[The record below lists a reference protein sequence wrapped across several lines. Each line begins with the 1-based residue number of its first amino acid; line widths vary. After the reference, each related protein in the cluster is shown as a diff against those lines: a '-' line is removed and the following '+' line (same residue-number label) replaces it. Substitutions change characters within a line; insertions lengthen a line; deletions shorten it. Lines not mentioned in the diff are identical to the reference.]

1 MQWEGPVGCS
11 ITKAVAREPGVDPG
25 EVSSFSELDLRV
37 GMLLKQMLPRNKV
50 VTMIHTE
57 AAGYAHLSFAESQ
70 MYDEDGGDLVLV
82 CTLGRALG
90 GVLYNGGHR
99 VRNTGM
105 NSGIASKYE
114 DDLAALIQEFGDN
127 WRGAGAGEDAES
139 DAGQF
144 LPTVPEDNET
154 ASPAWEAWVD
164 LVDRYLIE
172 MANYLKPDKIVLIPT
187 GAAARELVVEKILP
201 SLTVGEACESRPK
214 VRGEKKAAGTI
225 VKGAAVGALVEL
237 KQQQAAEAIQ
247 KAFGE
252 DPVSLQTLS
261 SRDLRLAFDAFD
273 TNGNGDMTRTEL
285 ADGLK
290 AMGFAQSTERIA
302 MLARKLDPEDKGSI
316 TFDEFTEWWKRTI
329 TAAPVAFIT
338 SEEEWDK
345 IVSNPFPDRTDLG
358 SPLVVLE
365 VGFTF
370 CRPCKAFEGKYE
382 RFAQK
387 YSDVRF
393 VRVNGNENSST
404 VRLARDRLKV
414 KKTPSFY
421 LFRDQEMLYS
431 WTGANPETFESAI
444 LKFRGDGPDADEG
457 DVASS
462 EGD

>member
-1 MQWEGPVGCS
+1 MKEMQWEGPVGCS
-11 ITKAVAREPGVDPG
+11 ITKAVARELGVDPD
-25 EVSSFSELDLRV
+25 EVSSFSELDLQV
-37 GMLLKQMLPRNKV
+37 GALLKGLLPRNKV

-70 MYDEDGGDLVLV
+70 AYEDDGGDLVLV

-105 NSGIASKYE
+105 NSGIASNYE
-114 DDLAALIQEFGDN
+114 ADLAALIEEFGDS
-127 WRGAGAGEDAES
+127 WRSSDTDESAGL
-139 DAGQF
+139 F
-144 LPTVPEDNET
+144 LPDIPGDGEEPN
-154 ASPAWEAWVD
+154 PAWEAWVD

-172 MANYLKPDKIVLIPT
+172 MANYLKPDKIVIIPT
-187 GAAARELVVEKILP
+187 GAAARESVVEKILP

-214 VRGEKKAAGTI
+214 VRGERKAAGTI

-237 KQQQAAEAIQ
+237 KQQQAADAIQ

-273 TNGNGDMTRTEL
+273 TNGNGVMSRTEL
-285 ADGLK
+285 TEGLK
-290 AMGFAQSTERIA
+290 TMGLAQSTERIA

-345 IVSNPFPDRTDLG
+345 IVGNPFPHRKDLN

-387 YSDVRF
+387 YSDMRF

-421 LFRDQEMLYS
+421 LFRDEEMLYS

-444 LKFRGDGPDADEG
+444 CKYSGDSEAGEG
-457 DVASS
+457 SA
-462 EGD
+462 GDDSVQ

>member
-1 MQWEGPVGCS
+1 MGCS
-11 ITKAVAREPGVDPG
+11 ITKAVARELGVDPD
-25 EVSSFSELDLRV
+25 EVSSFSELDLQV
-37 GMLLKQMLPRNKV
+37 GALLKGLLPRNKV

-70 MYDEDGGDLVLV
+70 AYEDDGGDLVLV

-105 NSGIASKYE
+105 NSGIASNYE
-114 DDLAALIQEFGDN
+114 ADLAALIEEFGDS
-127 WRGAGAGEDAES
+127 WRSSDTDESAGL
-139 DAGQF
+139 F
-144 LPTVPEDNET
+144 LPDIPGDGEEPN
-154 ASPAWEAWVD
+154 PAWEAWVD

-172 MANYLKPDKIVLIPT
+172 MANYLKPDKIVIIPT
-187 GAAARELVVEKILP
+187 GAAARESVVEKILP

-214 VRGEKKAAGTI
+214 VRGERKAAGTI

-237 KQQQAAEAIQ
+237 KQQQAADAIQ

-273 TNGNGDMTRTEL
+273 TNGNGVMSRTEL
-285 ADGLK
+285 TEGLK
-290 AMGFAQSTERIA
+290 TMGLAQSTERIA

-345 IVSNPFPDRTDLG
+345 IVGNPFPHRKDLN

-387 YSDVRF
+387 YSDMRF

-421 LFRDQEMLYS
+421 LFRDEEMLYS

-444 LKFRGDGPDADEG
+444 CKYSGDSEAGEG
-457 DVASS
+457 SA
-462 EGD
+462 GDDSVQ

>member
-1 MQWEGPVGCS
+1 MKEMQWEGPVGCS
-11 ITKAVAREPGVDPG
+11 ITKAVARELGVDPD
-25 EVSSFSELDLRV
+25 EVSSFSELDLQV
-37 GMLLKQMLPRNKV
+37 GALLKGLLPRNKV

-70 MYDEDGGDLVLV
+70 AYEGNGGDLVLV

-105 NSGIASKYE
+105 NSGIASNYE
-114 DDLAALIQEFGDN
+114 ADLAALIKEFGDS
-127 WRGAGAGEDAES
+127 WRSS
-139 DAGQF
+139 DADESAGLF
-144 LPTVPEDNET
+144 LPDIPGDGEEPN
-154 ASPAWEAWVD
+154 PAWEAWVD

-172 MANYLKPDKIVLIPT
+172 MANYLKPDKIVIIPT
-187 GAAARELVVEKILP
+187 GAAARESVVEKILP
-201 SLTVGEACESRPK
+201 GLTVGEACESRPK
-214 VRGEKKAAGTI
+214 VRGERKAAGTI

-237 KQQQAAEAIQ
+237 KQQQAADAIQ

-273 TNGNGDMTRTEL
+273 TNGNGVMSRTEL
-285 ADGLK
+285 TEGLK
-290 AMGFAQSTERIA
+290 TMGLAQSTERIA

-345 IVSNPFPDRTDLG
+345 IVGNPFPHRKDLN

-387 YSDVRF
+387 YSDMRF

-421 LFRDQEMLYS
+421 LFRDEEMLYS

-444 LKFRGDGPDADEG
+444 CKYSGD
-457 DVASS
+457 S
-462 EGD
+462 EAGEESAGHDSVQ

>member
-1 MQWEGPVGCS
+1 VGCS
-11 ITKAVAREPGVDPG
+11 ITKAVARELGVDPD
-25 EVSSFSELDLRV
+25 EVSSFSELDLQV
-37 GMLLKQMLPRNKV
+37 GALLKGLLPRNKV

-70 MYDEDGGDLVLV
+70 AYEDDGGDLVLV

-105 NSGIASKYE
+105 NSGIASNYE
-114 DDLAALIQEFGDN
+114 ADLAALIEEFGDS
-127 WRGAGAGEDAES
+127 WRSSDTDESAGL
-139 DAGQF
+139 F
-144 LPTVPEDNET
+144 LPDIPGDGEEPN
-154 ASPAWEAWVD
+154 PAWEAWVD

-172 MANYLKPDKIVLIPT
+172 MANYLKPDKIVIIPT
-187 GAAARELVVEKILP
+187 GAAARESVVEKILP

-214 VRGEKKAAGTI
+214 VRGERKAAGTI

-237 KQQQAAEAIQ
+237 KQQQAADAIQ

-273 TNGNGDMTRTEL
+273 TNGNGVMSRTEL
-285 ADGLK
+285 TEGLK
-290 AMGFAQSTERIA
+290 TMGLAQSTERIA

-345 IVSNPFPDRTDLG
+345 IVGNPFPHRKDLN

-387 YSDVRF
+387 YSDMRF

-421 LFRDQEMLYS
+421 LFRDEEMLYS

-444 LKFRGDGPDADEG
+444 CKYSGDSEAGEG
-457 DVASS
+457 SA
-462 EGD
+462 GDDSVQ

>member
-1 MQWEGPVGCS
+1 MGCS
-11 ITKAVAREPGVDPG
+11 ITKAVARELGVDPD
-25 EVSSFSELDLRV
+25 EVSSFSELDLQV
-37 GMLLKQMLPRNKV
+37 GALLKGLLPRNKV

-70 MYDEDGGDLVLV
+70 AYEDNGGDLVLV

-105 NSGIASKYE
+105 NSGIASNYE
-114 DDLAALIQEFGDN
+114 ADLAALIKEFGDS
-127 WRGAGAGEDAES
+127 WRSS
-139 DAGQF
+139 DADESAGLF
-144 LPTVPEDNET
+144 LPDIPGDGEEPN
-154 ASPAWEAWVD
+154 PAWEAWVD

-172 MANYLKPDKIVLIPT
+172 MANYLKPDKIVIIPT
-187 GAAARELVVEKILP
+187 GAAARESVVEKILP
-201 SLTVGEACESRPK
+201 GLTVGEACESRPK
-214 VRGEKKAAGTI
+214 VRGERKAAGTI

-237 KQQQAAEAIQ
+237 KQQQAADAIQ

-273 TNGNGDMTRTEL
+273 TNGNGVMSRTEL
-285 ADGLK
+285 TEGLK
-290 AMGFAQSTERIA
+290 TMGLAQSTERIA

-345 IVSNPFPDRTDLG
+345 IVGNPFPHRKDLN

-387 YSDVRF
+387 YSDMRF
-393 VRVNGNENSST
+393 VRANGNENSST

-421 LFRDQEMLYS
+421 LFRDEEMLYS

-444 LKFRGDGPDADEG
+444 CKYSGD
-457 DVASS
+457 ASEAGEES
-462 EGD
+462 AGHDSVQ

>member
-1 MQWEGPVGCS
+1 MGCS
-11 ITKAVAREPGVDPG
+11 ITKAVARELGVDPD
-25 EVSSFSELDLRV
+25 EVSSFSELDQQV
-37 GMLLKQMLPRNKV
+37 GVLLKNMLPRNKV

-70 MYDEDGGDLVLV
+70 AYEDDGGDLVLV
-82 CTLGRALG
+82 CTLGKALG

-105 NSGIASKYE
+105 NSGIASNYE
-114 DDLAALIQEFGDN
+114 ADLSALIQEFGDS
-127 WRGAGAGEDAES
+127 WRSS
-139 DAGQF
+139 DAGESAGLF
-144 LPTVPEDNET
+144 LPDIPGDGEEP
-154 ASPAWEAWVD
+154 SPAWEAWVD

-187 GAAARELVVEKILP
+187 GAAARESVVEKILP

-214 VRGEKKAAGTI
+214 VRGERKAAGTI

-237 KQQQAAEAIQ
+237 KQQQAADAIQ
-247 KAFGE
+247 KAFGD

-273 TNGNGDMTRTEL
+273 TNGNGVMSRTEL
-285 ADGLK
+285 TEGMKSMGL
-290 AMGFAQSTERIA
+290 AQSTERIA

-345 IVSNPFPDRTDLG
+345 IVGNPFPHRKDLN

-387 YSDVRF
+387 YSNMRF

-421 LFRDQEMLYS
+421 LFRDEEMLYS

-444 LKFRGDGPDADEG
+444 CKYSGDSESGEGSAGDASIE
-457 DVASS
+457 
-462 EGD
+462 

>member
-1 MQWEGPVGCS
+1 LKEMQWEGPVGCS
-11 ITKAVAREPGVDPG
+11 ITKAVARELGVDPD
-25 EVSSFSELDLRV
+25 EVSSFSELDLQV
-37 GMLLKQMLPRNKV
+37 GALLKGLLPRNKV

-70 MYDEDGGDLVLV
+70 AYEDDGGDLVLV

-105 NSGIASKYE
+105 NSGIASNYE
-114 DDLAALIQEFGDN
+114 ADLAALIEEFGDS
-127 WRGAGAGEDAES
+127 WRSSDTDESAGL
-139 DAGQF
+139 F
-144 LPTVPEDNET
+144 LPDIPGDGEEPN
-154 ASPAWEAWVD
+154 PAWEAWVD

-172 MANYLKPDKIVLIPT
+172 MANYLKPDKIVIIPT
-187 GAAARELVVEKILP
+187 GAAARESVVEKILP

-214 VRGEKKAAGTI
+214 VRGERKAAGTI

-237 KQQQAAEAIQ
+237 KQQQAADAIQ

-273 TNGNGDMTRTEL
+273 TNGNGVMSRTEL
-285 ADGLK
+285 TEGLK
-290 AMGFAQSTERIA
+290 TMGLAQSTERIA

-345 IVSNPFPDRTDLG
+345 IVGNPFPHRKDLN

-387 YSDVRF
+387 YSDMRF

-421 LFRDQEMLYS
+421 LFRDEEMLYS

-444 LKFRGDGPDADEG
+444 CKYSGDSEAGEG
-457 DVASS
+457 SA
-462 EGD
+462 GDDSVQ